1 MGGWRETEVK
11 TVNTNC
17 INYLSDLT
25 AGVAATKLQTSVRT
39 KMVIVTQSRHISSSS
54 STNTVCVNRRL
65 HNLHFFIARRYVSA
79 AFAVVMCLSVRPSVR
94 PSQAG
99 MCRNHWTNR
108 AGFWH
113 GGFLPPIPHCLLRK
127 FGCL

>member
-11 TVNTNC
+11 TVNKNC

-65 HNLHFFIARRYVSA
+65 HNLHFFIARRHVSA
-79 AFAVVMCLSVRPSVR
+79 AFAVVMCVSVRPSVR
-94 PSQAG
+94 RRPVCVETTGRIELVFGMEASFHPS
-99 MCRNHWTNR
+99 HTV
-108 AGFWH
+108 F
-113 GGFLPPIPHCLLRK
+113 
-127 FGCL
+127 

>member
-25 AGVAATKLQTSVRT
+25 AGVAASKLQTSART

-65 HNLHFFIARRYVSA
+65 HSLHFFIARRYVSA
-79 AFAVVMCLSVRPSVR
+79 AFAVVVCLSVRPSVR

-108 AGFWH
+108 AGF
-113 GGFLPPIPHCLLRK
+113 
-127 FGCL
+127 

>member
-65 HNLHFFIARRYVSA
+65 HNLQFFIARRYVSA
-79 AFAVVMCLSVRPSVR
+79 AFAVVMCLSVRRRPVCVETTGRIELVFGMEASFHPSHTV
-94 PSQAG
+94 
-99 MCRNHWTNR
+99 
-108 AGFWH
+108 F
-113 GGFLPPIPHCLLRK
+113 
-127 FGCL
+127 